1 MMFQRGPGSRTLAAA
16 AVAASCLAAT
26 ACGAAG
32 SAGGA
37 AASPSTTVDPLAGL
51 SASAVN
57 AKAMADGEAATTLTM
72 KGTVAE
78 SGKTYT
84 IDMAMKHNKGCKG
97 SIGISGTGS
106 VTIIVI
112 GSTVY
117 FEADSQFWK
126 SVAGSTA
133 DASAAVALLDG
144 KYLKVPETDQNVSG
158 LTDMCSFSQMMSSSS
173 DKTASKYT
181 KEPVTTLD
189 GVRVLP
195 LKVSDGSTEYVTDTS
210 KPEFVQATAPK
221 GTSGGAGEITI
232 GVGVPVTL
240 APPPAS
246 EIVDG
251 STLGL

>member
-16 AVAASCLAAT
+16 AVAASCLAAA

-32 SAGGA
+32 SGGG
-37 AASPSTTVDPLAGL
+37 AASPSSTVDPLAGL
-51 SASAVN
+51 SASTVN
-57 AKAMADGEAATTLTM
+57 AKAIADGEAATTLTM

-84 IDMAMKHNKGCKG
+84 IDMAMKHNQGCKG

-126 SVAGSTA
+126 SVAGTTA

-158 LTDMCSFSQMMSSSS
+158 LTDMCSLSQMLNSSS
-173 DKTASKYT
+173 DKTTPTYT
-181 KEPVTTLD
+181 KEPVTTLN
-189 GVRVLP
+189 GTRVLP

-210 KPEFVQATAPK
+210 KPEFVQASAPK
-221 GTSGGAGEITI
+221 GTSGGAGKITI

-240 APPPAS
+240 TPPPAS
-246 EIVDG
+246 DIVDG
-251 STLGL
+251 SALGL